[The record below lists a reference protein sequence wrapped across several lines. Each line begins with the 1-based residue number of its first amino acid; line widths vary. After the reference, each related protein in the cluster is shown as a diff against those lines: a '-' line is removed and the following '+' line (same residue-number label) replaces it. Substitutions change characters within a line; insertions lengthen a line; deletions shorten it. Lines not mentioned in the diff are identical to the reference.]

1 MIRNPTGVLVM
12 ALALVVG
19 GCGGSGQDGL
29 SAQDQQAVDQAI
41 NALVQSGFSQRGAS
55 CYVNGLVD
63 TFGIDRITEI
73 GAGGTLP
80 SDVSDRA
87 AQLLVDC
94 DVFGDLGSN
103 TTVANPTGTTYGDYR
118 DLADPP
124 DQVDGPYDYGD
135 DATLDALW
143 DECAAGSGE
152 ACDSLFFDSPIGS
165 MYEAFGNTCGNRPE
179 LDYDCSSLT
188 P

>member
-1 MIRNPTGVLVM
+1 MTKNQVRVLVT
-12 ALALVVG
+12 ALVLVIA

-41 NALVQSGFSQRGAS
+41 DALVQSGFSQRGAS
-55 CYVNGLVD
+55 CYVNGLVE
-63 TFGIDRITEI
+63 TFGVDRIAEI
-73 GAGGTLP
+73 GTGGQLP
-80 SDVSDRA
+80 SEVSDRA

-94 DVFGDLGSN
+94 DVFSDLTGN
-103 TTVANPTGTTYGDYR
+103 TASGNTTGTTFGDYR

-124 DQVDGPYDYGD
+124 DQVEGPYDYGD

-143 DECAAGSGE
+143 DQCAAGSGD

-188 P
+188 G